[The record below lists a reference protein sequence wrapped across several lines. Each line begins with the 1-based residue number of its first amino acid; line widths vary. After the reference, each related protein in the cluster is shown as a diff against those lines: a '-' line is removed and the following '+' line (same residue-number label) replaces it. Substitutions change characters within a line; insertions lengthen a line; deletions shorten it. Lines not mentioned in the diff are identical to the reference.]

1 MAEYKNTDEIVK
13 NMTKKFDKN
22 YGDTTIKGIRDV
34 FNMCVNCVNQ
44 TPTADVVEVKRGK
57 WEKIKKLFVAVNP
70 YRHTCGLC
78 GKSYFDHNKFNYPY
92 CPNCGADMRGENNDL

>member
-1 MAEYKNTDEIVK
+1 MAEYKRADEIVK

-44 TPTADVVEVKRGK
+44 TPTADVVEVVRCKDCEYWHSPTNDDMHYCKLRFGLQGIVAESDFCSYGKRRSGK
-57 WEKIKKLFVAVNP
+57 
-70 YRHTCGLC
+70 G
-78 GKSYFDHNKFNYPY
+78 
-92 CPNCGADMRGENNDL
+92 DL

>member
-1 MAEYKNTDEIVK
+1 MAEYKKADEIVK

-22 YGDTTIKGIRDV
+22 YGDTTIKGIRDI

-57 WEKIKKLFVAVNP
+57 WKL
-70 YRHTCGLC
+70 HLDGSGTCSC
-78 GKSYFDHNKFNYPY
+78 CNKAQESVWDYNNKQNF
-92 CPNCGADMRGENNDL
+92 CKHCGADMRGDEK